1 MMDRSPDLTDKRAL
15 CSDVNPNLI
24 FSAGRPIKF
33 EGGMSTHDLIM
44 LAW

>member
-1 MMDRSPDLTDKRAL
+1 MDRTPDDTDKRAL

-24 FSAGRPIKF
+24 FSAERPIKF
-33 EGGMSTHDLIM
+33 EGGISTHDLIM